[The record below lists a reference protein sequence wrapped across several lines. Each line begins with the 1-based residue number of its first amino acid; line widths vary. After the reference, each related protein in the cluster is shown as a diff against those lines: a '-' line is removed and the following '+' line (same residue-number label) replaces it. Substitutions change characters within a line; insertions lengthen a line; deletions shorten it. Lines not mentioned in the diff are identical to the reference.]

1 MDLTIITR
9 RGARQFAESVAVRCD
24 DHTQTYE
31 LLYERSCRLANAL
44 CDLGVQPGE
53 RVATLS
59 DNCTETIEQMAGIA
73 LGGHVRTALYTHN
86 SGESNLYLL
95 NLVEASAL
103 IVEAKHYE
111 AIAEHLE
118 HAAGLRHVLVFGGEI
133 PTGTLDYEAALAAAA
148 PTDPG
153 GVLLPGDP
161 HVIRF
166 SAGTTGKPKG
176 ILHTVAGWTGV
187 ATEMTLAMP
196 RMDQNDRY

>member
-59 DNCTETIEQMAGIA
+59 DNCLETVEQMAGIA
-73 LGGHVRTALYTHN
+73 LGGDVRTALYTHN

-95 NLVEASAL
+95 DLVEASVL
-103 IVEAKHYE
+103 IVQAKHYD
-111 AIAEHLE
+111 AIAPQLPN
-118 HAAGLRHVLVFGGEI
+118 AASLRHVIVFDGDT
-133 PTGTLDYEAALAAAA
+133 PAGTLDYEAVLAAASSV
-148 PTDPG
+148 D
-153 GVLLPGDP
+153 
-161 HVIRF
+161 
-166 SAGTTGKPKG
+166 AGIMLQP
-176 ILHTVAGWTGV
+176 
-187 ATEMTLAMP
+187 
-196 RMDQNDRY
+196 DD